1 MMKSPNSKIL
11 MQSKNDILNKSPHFF
26 HDKNSSAKTPKKI
39 INLINITRTV
49 EKKHNNNNLFDQQK
63 SEKKKTAKEFS
74 KEIQEIYG
82 LISNLEYLSKKHNK
96 I

>member
-1 MMKSPNSKIL
+1 MKE
-11 MQSKNDILNKSPHFF
+11 DLNKSPSFF
-26 HDKNSSAKTPKKI
+26 HEKNSSSTIPTKTPKKI
-39 INLINITRTV
+39 VNLINITRTA
-49 EKKHNNNNLFDQQK
+49 ERKHSNNNLFDQQK

-96 I
+96 V